1 MSSLRKTEN
10 QIEKKH
16 SWKNCI
22 AEIVII
28 DNLIKGI
35 QAINISVIELE
46 IILDVLKKLNEKP
59 RLGSIERSIRFKEF
73 ANTFIIKLIKQ
84 PKEFIFDIGDNI
96 NNGKN
101 FKIKPVDT
109 SHKGKYIAYCFE
121 LPFGIIYFSSLVV
134 NEKMHIIFSGAKTS
148 ENEFASPL
156 FLTMLILK

>member
-59 RLGSIERSIRFKEF
+59 
-73 ANTFIIKLIKQ
+73 
-84 PKEFIFDIGDNI
+84 
-96 NNGKN
+96 
-101 FKIKPVDT
+101 
-109 SHKGKYIAYCFE
+109 
-121 LPFGIIYFSSLVV
+121 
-134 NEKMHIIFSGAKTS
+134 
-148 ENEFASPL
+148 
-156 FLTMLILK
+156 